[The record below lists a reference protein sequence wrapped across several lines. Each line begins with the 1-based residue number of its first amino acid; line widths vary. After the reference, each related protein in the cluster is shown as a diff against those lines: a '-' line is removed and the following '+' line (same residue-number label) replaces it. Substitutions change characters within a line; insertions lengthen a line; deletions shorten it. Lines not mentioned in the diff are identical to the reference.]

1 MGIRERLAV
10 VEAKLGIEPPEN
22 AYGFFWDSD
31 RSPPIVGKLTGSE
44 NECDGGTNWEH
55 FVPFTVEE
63 VARFRSVGV
72 CLSEDDE

>member
-1 MGIRERLAV
+1 MGIKERLAA

-22 AYGFFWDSD
+22 EYGFFWDSD
-31 RSPPIVGKLTGSE
+31 GNTPLVGKLTGPE
-44 NECDGGTNWEH
+44 NKCDDGTNWEH

-63 VARFRSVGV
+63 VARFRSAGV